1 MNYLIAILEYDEYDK
16 SQFDE
21 FCEDESLIEVGG
33 DSFFGYMDSASDFS
47 QIYFSNGPYSDNCIV
62 LYYKEIGEIDEI
74 NEIDSESFYNVISDL
89 KRNGNLYILNES
101 DFRLLTQNINS
112 DFPIK
117 DIDSACI
124 TKAEFE

>member
-1 MNYLIAILEYDEYDK
+1 MNYLIATLEFDEYHK

-21 FCEDESLIEVGG
+21 FCEDESLIEEGG
-33 DSFFGYMDSASDFS
+33 DSFYGYMNSASDFS

-74 NEIDSESFYNVISDL
+74 DELDSESFCNVISEL

-101 DFRLLTQNINS
+101 DFNLLNENKNLN
-112 DFPIK
+112 FPID
-117 DIDSACI
+117 DIDSACLSK
-124 TKAEFE
+124 TAYE